1 GSAFS
6 TMSISDGLMARSSSG
21 YSPVTFWRKTLSGRR
36 IPSSSANFSAGMIL
50 PRAIPAMSGM
60 IASTSEIPWSRKNCW
75 ISLGMLD
82 LFSWPGLPGLGA
94 IAARRAERR
103 EQSTRE
109 GVIHDFP
116 FRVPLH
122 GDRKARRARHPKRLH
137 HPIGST
143 RLDRE
148 IGAKTVDALRV
159 EGVDLQP
166 IRPCERAQ

>member
-60 IASTSEIPWSRKNCW
+60 MASTSEMPWSRKNCC
-75 ISLGMLD
+75 ISLGMQVLSSR
-82 LFSWPGLPGLGA
+82 LRAL
-94 IAARRAERR
+94 AARCAERR
-103 EQSTRE
+103 EQDTGE

-122 GDRKARRARHPKRLH
+122 GKGEALRVCDAKRLH
-137 HPIGST
+137 HT
-143 RLDRE
+143 VW
-148 IGAKTVDALRV
+148 GARIDGEVSVKAVHTLAVK
-159 EGVDLQP
+159 GVDP
-166 IRPCERAQ
+166 